1 MGAVMSPAEIALRR
15 EQMRRRLLKLRD
27 PEAYRAE
34 VLSRKRRRERDRVTT
49 QEDAR
54 PFVGDLPGRLR
65 VYPTDL
71 PDLTP
76 YDQSRLWGKIR
87 RGKPDACWPW
97 QAAKAAKGYGRFKV
111 GGKLFSP
118 HRLVYAL
125 VHGPIQ
131 NVAETHGSVV
141 MHACDNPACCNPAH
155 LSLGRQQNNVNDMD
169 AKGRRRRP
177 TCSALPA
184 SAGRDAR

>member
-1 MGAVMSPAEIALRR
+1 MGAVMSPAEIASKR

-27 PEAYRAE
+27 PEAYRVE
-34 VLSRKRRRERDRVTT
+34 VLARKRLRERNKHPH
-49 QEDAR
+49 QEKIRDFEAE
-54 PFVGDLPGRLR
+54 PPGRLR
-65 VYPTDL
+65 VYPSDL
-71 PDLTP
+71 PELTP
-76 YDQSRLWGKIR
+76 YDERRLWQKVR
-87 RGKPDACWPW
+87 RSAPDACWPW

-111 GGKLFSP
+111 GGKLYSP

-125 VHGPIQ
+125 AHGPIR

-184 SAGRDAR
+184 SAGRD